1 MKSVWMFPG
10 QGSQRKGMGAGLFER
25 YPELVALAD
34 EVLGASLVELCLDD
48 PGGVLGRTE
57 YTQPAL
63 FAVSALSFL
72 ARRDDG
78 AALPDG
84 YAGHSLGEF
93 NALFAAGAF
102 DFRTGMTLV
111 ARRGALMSRA
121 PNGAMSAIIGVDTE
135 RVRAV
140 LADSGLSTVDIANI
154 NSGSQ
159 VVISGLYDDIE
170 RSEAAF
176 ATAGARCFRLNVS
189 AAFHS
194 RYMREVE
201 AQFASF
207 VGGIAA
213 EGRLHPLAADV
224 ISNRTA
230 RPHERDAYLPQLIE
244 QISHP
249 VRWYESISWLLAQGA
264 TAFEEVGPGDV
275 LTGLVAKI
283 RRDPMPGDAMR
294 TDPAPPAAPAKPR
307 TVFMYSGQGV
317 QYYGMGRELYATH
330 PVFRD
335 AMDACNA
342 IYRDMTGRDM
352 VAELYDERMKWREMT
367 DIMLSHPALYSVG
380 YALTRTM
387 QDAGIEPDGVLGYS
401 LGEYVA
407 SVASGVLAHEDA
419 MRVVVRQAMLLKS
432 AAAAGGMLS
441 VIAPVE
447 HFDRHPELY
456 LGTVIGSVNYAG
468 NFVVSGDAG
477 SLDAV
482 AARLKDASIV
492 SVRLPLEYPF
502 HSPLLAP
509 MEPAFRALF
518 QGIRIGTPTMPI
530 YSSMTASA
538 LRHVDSGHYWNV
550 GFKPVDF
557 QAAVAAVVADGPCR
571 FVDIGP
577 SGSLSSFIKYGFGDR
592 VEHVATI
599 NQFGR
604 NAETIASAT
613 GRLVA

>member
-25 YPELVALAD
+25 YPELVAQAD
-34 EVLGASLVELCLDD
+34 EVLGASLAELCLHD
-48 PGGVLGRTE
+48 PEGVLGRTE

-78 AALPDG
+78 VALPTC

-102 DFRTGMTLV
+102 DFRTGMALV
-111 ARRGALMSRA
+111 TKRGELMSKA
-121 PNGAMSAIIGVDTE
+121 PHGAMAAVIGLDAG
-135 RVRAV
+135 RVHDV
-140 LADSGLSTVDIANI
+140 LAASGLDTVDVANI

-159 VVISGLYDDIE
+159 IVVSGLHADIE

-176 ATAGARCFRLNVS
+176 VAAGARHVRLNVS

-201 AQFASF
+201 ADFASF
-207 VGGIAA
+207 VEGLVA
-213 EGRLHPLAADV
+213 EGRLRPLVADV

-230 RPHERDAYLPQLIE
+230 RPHARDAYLPQLIE

-264 TAFEEVGPGDV
+264 TVCEEVGPGDV
-275 LTGLVAKI
+275 LGGLFAKI
-283 RRDPMPGDAMR
+283 RKDPMPIAHEDASM
-294 TDPAPPAAPAKPR
+294 PAPAPAKPR

-317 QYYGMGRELYATH
+317 QYYGMGRELYAQH
-330 PVFRD
+330 PVFRE
-335 AMDACNA
+335 AMDGCNA
-342 IYRDMTGRDM
+342 IYREMTGRDM
-352 VAELYDERMKWREMT
+352 VDELYDDRMKWREMT

-380 YALTRTM
+380 YGLTRTM
-387 QDAGIEPDGVLGYS
+387 QAEGIEPDCVLGYS
-401 LGEYVA
+401 LGEYMA
-407 SVASGVLAHEDA
+407 SVAAGVLAHEDA
-419 MRVVVRQAMLLKS
+419 MRIVVRQAMLLKS

-447 HFDRHPELY
+447 HFEQRPELY
-456 LGTVIGSVNYAG
+456 RGTVLGSVNYGG
-468 NFVVSGDAG
+468 NFVVSGDGAA
-477 SLDAV
+477 LDAV
-482 AARLKDASIV
+482 AAALKEAAIV

-502 HSPLLAP
+502 HSPLMAP
-509 MEPAFRALF
+509 MEPAFLALF
-518 QGIRIGTPTMPI
+518 EGVAIGAPRLPI
-530 YSSMTASA
+530 YSSMTASS
-538 LRHVDSGHYWNV
+538 LHRVDAGHYWDV
-550 GFKPVDF
+550 GFKQVDF
-557 QAAVAAVVADGPCR
+557 RAAVAAVVAQGPCR

-577 SGSLSSFIKYGFGDR
+577 SGTLSSFIKYGFGDR
-592 VEHVATI
+592 LQHVATI

-604 NAETIASAT
+604 NAETIADAT
-613 GRLVA
+613 GRLAA

>member
-25 YPELVALAD
+25 YPELVAQAD
-34 EVLGASLVELCLDD
+34 EALGASLVELCLGD
-48 PGGVLGRTE
+48 PAGVLGRTE

-78 AALPDG
+78 AALPDV

-93 NALFAAGAF
+93 NALFAADAF
-102 DFRTGMTLV
+102 DFRTGMALV
-111 ARRGALMSRA
+111 VRRGALMARA
-121 PNGAMSAIIGVDTE
+121 PHGAMSAIIGMDAE

-140 LADSGLSTVDIANI
+140 LAASALSTVDVANI

-170 RSEAAF
+170 RGEAAF
-176 ATAGARCFRLNVS
+176 AAAGARCFRLNVS

-201 AQFASF
+201 TEFAAF
-207 VGGIAA
+207 AAGLAA
-213 EGRLHPLAADV
+213 EGRLRPLAADV

-230 RPHERDAYLPQLIE
+230 RPHARDAWLPQLIE

-249 VRWYESISWLLAQGA
+249 VRWHESMSWLLAQGA

-275 LTGLVAKI
+275 LTGLIAKI
-283 RRDPMPGDAMR
+283 RRDPMPIEAM
-294 TDPAPPAAPAKPR
+294 PAAAAPPAAPAKPR

-317 QYYGMGRELYATH
+317 QYYGMGRELYATD
-330 PVFRD
+330 PAFRD
-335 AMDACNA
+335 AMDGCNA

-367 DIMLSHPALYSVG
+367 DILLSHPALYSVG
-380 YALTRTM
+380 YGLGRTM
-387 QDAGIEPDGVLGYS
+387 RDAGIEPDGVLGYS

-407 SVASGVLAHEDA
+407 SVASGALAHEDA
-419 MRVVVRQAMLLKS
+419 MRIVVRQAMLLKS

-441 VIAPVE
+441 VIAPLD
-447 HFDRHPELY
+447 HFDRHPEIY
-456 LGTVIGSVNYAG
+456 RGTVVGSINYGG
-468 NFVVSGDAG
+468 NFAVSGDNA

-482 AARLKDASIV
+482 AARLKEASIV

-502 HSPLLAP
+502 HSPLMAP

-518 QGIRIGTPTMPI
+518 EGVRIDPPRMPL
-530 YSSMTASA
+530 YSSSTASL
-538 LRHVDSGHYWNV
+538 LREVDAGHYWNV
-550 GFKPVDF
+550 GFRPVNF
-557 QAAVAAVVADGPCR
+557 HAAIAAIAAEGPCR

-577 SGSLSSFIKYGFGDR
+577 AGSLSSFIKYGFGDR
-592 VEHVATI
+592 LEHIVTI

-604 NAETIASAT
+604 DAETIASAT
-613 GRLVA
+613 GRLAA